1 MKINV
6 RSMAARV
13 ASLVLLALASLD
25 AASSAQTPAKS
36 LKDEL
41 VGHWQLVSIVINGNT
56 PYGADPQG
64 SMFLDAGGHY
74 SVIVITGGR
83 ARSISYYGTYTVN
96 DADDS
101 MTMHIDGSNRADFA
115 GRDVKRVISLSGD
128 EMIVADQTASGAA
141 GSTKLTWKRSN

>member
-13 ASLVLLALASLD
+13 ASLAILALALLD

-36 LKDEL
+36 LKDEV
-41 VGHWQLVSIVINGNT
+41 VGHWQLVSISINGNT
-56 PYGADPQG
+56 PYGANPQG

-74 SVIVITGGR
+74 AVIVITGGR

-115 GRDVKRVISLSGD
+115 GHDVKRVISVSGD
-128 EMIVADQTASGAA
+128 EMIVANATASGAA
-141 GSTKLTWKRSN
+141 GPTKLTWKRAN